1 MNAKLWAIVK
11 REYIERVRSKAF
23 VVGTILGPLLM
34 TAMIVVPGLAARS
47 KGKPL
52 RLSVIQANG
61 QVGPAIE
68 AALAEQKSDGRARF
82 NVVPSGEIGTTE
94 ADFKDAVKEQRL
106 DGYLAL
112 PDDAVAS
119 ATASYYGRNVSNF
132 DEVRSIREAAN
143 GVLVGRRLEGAG
155 LDAARV
161 KDLTRDLD
169 MKRIRLSETGER
181 EERGPAMMIFAL
193 VLLMILYVSILIWG
207 QAVLSSVIEEKTSRV
222 VEVMAAGV
230 SSTTLMLG
238 KLIGVGSAGLTQF
251 LVWAL
256 SLLAMSLVGAGA
268 IGSFTMPEITP
279 LMLVS
284 FVLFFLLGYFFYS
297 ALYVAIGSAVNT
309 VQEAQGLVFPVM
321 LPIILAMVCWPAVL
335 QAPDGPLAF
344 TVSMIPGM
352 SPLIM
357 FLRIVV
363 QTPPMWQILLS
374 MALLV
379 AGILGVVW
387 FAARVYRV
395 GILMYGKRPTF
406 PEIMRWVR
414 HT

>member
-1 MNAKLWAIVK
+1 MSRKLWAIVK
-11 REYIERVRSKAF
+11 REYVERVRSKAF

-34 TAMIVVPGLAARS
+34 TAMILVPALAARS

-61 QVGPAIE
+61 ELGPAIE
-68 AALAEQKSDGRARF
+68 KALAAQTSDGRARF
-82 NVVPSGEIGTTE
+82 NVVPASEIGRTE
-94 ADFKDAVKEQRL
+94 ADFKQAVIEQRL

-112 PDDAVAS
+112 PEDAVDKA
-119 ATASYYGRNVSNF
+119 AASYYGRNVSNF
-132 DEVRSIREAAN
+132 GELRSIQEAAN
-143 GVLVGRRLEGAG
+143 GVLVGRRLEDAG
-155 LDAARV
+155 LDAGRV

-181 EERGPAMMIFAL
+181 EDRGAAMFLAL
-193 VLLMILYVSILIWG
+193 VLLMILYVSILVWG

-230 SSTTLMLG
+230 PSTTLLLG
-238 KLIGVGSAGLTQF
+238 KLVGVGGAGLTQF
-251 LVWAL
+251 LVWSL
-256 SLLAMSLVGAGA
+256 SLLAVSLFSAGA
-268 IGSFTMPEITP
+268 IGGFAMPEITP

-297 ALYVAIGSAVNT
+297 ALYAAIGSAVNT

-379 AGILGVVW
+379 LGILGVVW

-406 PEIMRWVR
+406 PEILRWVR
-414 HT
+414 HS